1 MTDTPTTTTPAA
13 AATRS
18 FRHSVTREP
27 GARVVLEVEADAD
40 RLTRQVDRVFERHNQ
55 KARISGFRP
64 GKAPRAMYE
73 RQYGTEHL
81 WAEAAEDVIDETYKE
96 IVDLEDLSPID
107 TPSVEVTQLEP
118 DKPLR
123 FKATVVV
130 RPDVELGD
138 YAGHGAVV
146 EPKPPTEE
154 EIDKTIDSMR
164 ETHAELKPVQR
175 DSQSG
180 DIVMVDID
188 VTVDGKQLPPF
199 ARNAHVEAGRESS
212 IKGLGE
218 AFVGLKVGT
227 EKKADLAFPD
237 DTTEEALRGK
247 KAAFAIRASQVSE
260 KIVPKLDDDFAKTVG
275 VASVGELRRAVKNE
289 LAHAAFHEA
298 RDAAADKMMEH
309 ALTVASVEVPEL
321 LVGDELDHLV
331 ADLRTRVREQGLT
344 FEQFLLQARKT
355 EAELRDEWRPAAER
369 RAKAMLVLDA
379 IAKKEGVT
387 VTGQELAAQVAMTLL
402 AQQDPQAMRDPVVL
416 ASLARSI
423 RNRKTVD
430 KLIGL
435 ESPDAESEAIKK
447 AGGEGADF
455 HGTGPAKPEE
465 PKIIIPE
472 KSDAT
477 PQGREALR
485 AMLDKK

>member
-1 MTDTPTTTTPAA
+1 MTDTPTTATPAE
-13 AATRS
+13 RS

-27 GARVVLEVEADAD
+27 GARVVLEVEVDAD
-40 RLTRQVDRVFERHNQ
+40 RLVRQTDRVFERHNQ

-81 WAEAAEDVIDETYKE
+81 WAEAAEDVIDETYRE
-96 IVDLEDLSPID
+96 ILELEDISPID
-107 TPSVEVTQLEP
+107 NPTVEVSQLEP
-118 DKPLR
+118 GKPL
-123 FKATVVV
+123 KYTATVVV
-130 RPDVELGD
+130 KPDVDLGD
-138 YAGHGAVV
+138 YKAHGAVV
-146 EPKPPTEE
+146 EPKPPTDE
-154 EIDKTIDSMR
+154 EIEKTIEAMR
-164 ETHAELKPVQR
+164 ETHAELRPIEREAKA
-175 DSQSG
+175 G

-199 ARNAHVEAGRESS
+199 ARNAHVEAGRDSS

-218 AFVGLKVGT
+218 AFVGLKAGG
-227 EKKADLAFPD
+227 EKKVDLTFPE
-237 DTTEEALRGK
+237 TTTDEALRGK
-247 KAAFAIRASQVSE
+247 KGTFSIRATQVSE
-260 KIVPKLDDDFAKTVG
+260 KIVPALDDGFAKTVG
-275 VASVGELRRAVKNE
+275 VGSVDELRRAVKNE

-298 RDAAADKMMEH
+298 RDAAADTMMDH
-309 ALTVASVEVPEL
+309 ALEVAKVEVPDL
-321 LVGDELDHLV
+321 LVQDELDHMV
-331 ADLRTRVREQGLT
+331 ADLRARVREQGLT

-355 EAELRDEWRPAAER
+355 EQEIRDEWREAAQR

-379 IAKKEGVT
+379 VAMKEGIT
-387 VTGQELAAQVAMTLL
+387 VSSNELAAQVAMTPL

-416 ASLARSI
+416 SSLARSI

-435 ESPDAESEAIKK
+435 ESPEAESELIKK
-447 AGGEGADF
+447 AGGEAADF

-465 PKIIIPE
+465 PKIIVPE

-477 PQGREALR
+477 PEGREAIR
-485 AMLDKK
+485 ALLQKK